1 MVRWFCHKRTGI
13 SVAKRKQW
21 TAYER
26 KMNEMA
32 NIKNGVNVDQLVGTI
47 EAIKGDPDIAKFQ
60 FRAETKWV
68 NGGHCQTKI
77 KNFYGAKAEDTSR
90 TKSLVLEGD
99 EPSVLLGE
107 DHGANAV
114 EAVLHAL
121 ASCLCVGFVYN
132 AAAQG
137 ITISSLDFS
146 LEGNI
151 DLHGFLGLSE
161 TMRPGYENI
170 KVKIRVKAD
179 APKEKL
185 IELCSYA
192 QKTSPVLDIIRNP
205 VSVTV
210 EMEALA

>member
-1 MVRWFCHKRTGI
+1 
-13 SVAKRKQW
+13 
-21 TAYER
+21 
-26 KMNEMA
+26 MNEAA

-47 EAIKGDPDIAKFQ
+47 EAIKGDPDVAKFQ

-68 NGGHCQTKI
+68 NGGHCRTEF

-90 TKSLVLEGD
+90 TQSLVIEGD

-132 AAAQG
+132 ASAQG
-137 ITISSLDFS
+137 ISIESLDFS
-146 LEGNI
+146 LEGKL
-151 DLHGFLGLSE
+151 DLHAFLGLSE
-161 TMRPGYENI
+161 TKRPGYESI
-170 KVKIRVKAD
+170 KVKYRVKAD

-185 IELCSYA
+185 VELCTYV
-192 QKTSPVLDIIRNP
+192 QKTSPVLDILRNP
-205 VSVTV
+205 VSVTIFV
-210 EMEALA
+210 KHTATP

>member
-1 MVRWFCHKRTGI
+1 
-13 SVAKRKQW
+13 
-21 TAYER
+21 
-26 KMNEMA
+26 MNEIVSM
-32 NIKNGVNVDQLVGTI
+32 KNGVNVDQLVGTI
-47 EAIKGDPDIAKFQ
+47 KAIKGDPEIAKFQ
-60 FRAETKWV
+60 FRAKTKWV
-68 NGGHCQTKI
+68 NGGHCQTEF

-90 TKSLVLEGD
+90 TKSLVIEGD

-107 DHGANAV
+107 GHGANAV

-132 AAAQG
+132 ASAQG
-137 ITISSLDFS
+137 ISIESLDFS
-146 LEGNI
+146 LEGNL
-151 DLHGFLGLSE
+151 DLHAFLGLSE

-170 KVKIRVKAD
+170 KVKCRVKAD

-185 IELCSYA
+185 VELCAYV

-210 EMEALA
+210 EMEELT